1 MCRAFSAIVEPS
13 CKVTWKL
20 GVDSHTDL
28 LRIAGLRDDT
38 DDPRQMM
45 FARVEVTPKNNS
57 YIKPDEWVFRVDQ
70 SITPAWFTEK
80 HKEAAIAAK
89 DKWLNQLN
97 KILVRKDIVH
107 PFRINAPAKITA
119 RHIDLLKQWDSVWG
133 SVGDSV
139 WAYIGS
145 FFTLPKWEYVTHT
158 KGKYPFD
165 PSVKLWN
172 AGLVPSF
179 DGTTWRLHAGPK
191 AQVVFSIT
199 EEELR
204 RK

>member
-1 MCRAFSAIVEPS
+1 VWGSV
-13 CKVTWKL
+13 
-20 GVDSHTDL
+20 GDSVW
-28 LRIAGLRDDT
+28 G
-38 DDPRQMM
+38 
-45 FARVEVTPKNNS
+45 S
-57 YIKPDEWVFRVDQ
+57 
-70 SITPAWFTEK
+70 
-80 HKEAAIAAK
+80 
-89 DKWLNQLN
+89 
-97 KILVRKDIVH
+97 VRGSV
-107 PFRINAPAKITA
+107 RGSVG
-119 RHIDLLKQWDSVWG
+119 DSVWG